1 MSEFQSTL
9 WTVIRDAGRGEERA
23 LREFVLKYR
32 APVAAYIAR
41 RGWAR
46 DAEDLAQE
54 VFLRLVQDGVLA
66 KADPSKGRFRS
77 LLLAVTRHVV
87 GHHVERE
94 RAQKRGGGQVGSLEG
109 IDVARPEADEPF
121 DREWVAHLLE
131 VALARLAR
139 EHENYHEAIRLAL
152 LEGKPWAQIAGALGK
167 SEGDVANYI
176 HRGKRKLVDY
186 LQDQI
191 RDYSAS
197 HQDYAEELAHL
208 ARLFPKSLDLKG

>member
-9 WTVIRDAGRGEERA
+9 WTVIRGAGRGEERA

-32 APVAAYIAR
+32 APVAAYVAR
-41 RGWAR
+41 RGLAA

-54 VFLRLVQDGVLA
+54 VFLRLLQDGVLS

-87 GHHVERE
+87 GHHLDRE

-109 IDVARPEADEPF
+109 IDVAQPDEDEPF

-139 EHENYHEAIRLAL
+139 EHANYHEAIRQAL
-152 LEGKPWAQIAGALGK
+152 MEGKPWAEIAAAMAR

-176 HRGKRKLVDY
+176 SRGKRKLVDY
-186 LQDQI
+186 LRDQV

-197 HQDYAEELAHL
+197 HQDYAEELRHL
-208 ARLFPKSLDLKG
+208 ARFFPKSLDVNG